1 VNAEEQKWIDRSE
14 GMNPLLAAKEAAAK
28 AIVDRIAELRA
39 NRAAI
44 DEELTALGA
53 KRLRKKAEGKK
64 RGRPAGS
71 RNQPKVAPDPEVS

>member
-1 VNAEEQKWIDRSE
+1 MNAAE
-14 GMNPLLAAKEAAAK
+14 LLSQVEAAKQAV
-28 AIVDRIAELRA
+28 IDRIAELRK

-71 RNQPKVAPDPEVS
+71 RNKKTEEPTVTD

>member
-1 VNAEEQKWIDRSE
+1 MNAQE
-14 GMNPLLAAKEAAAK
+14 LLASVEAAKQAV
-28 AIVDRIAELRA
+28 VDRIAELRT

-53 KRLRKKAEGKK
+53 KRVRKPKAEGKK

-71 RNQPKVAPDPEVS
+71 RNKPAPVEVVG